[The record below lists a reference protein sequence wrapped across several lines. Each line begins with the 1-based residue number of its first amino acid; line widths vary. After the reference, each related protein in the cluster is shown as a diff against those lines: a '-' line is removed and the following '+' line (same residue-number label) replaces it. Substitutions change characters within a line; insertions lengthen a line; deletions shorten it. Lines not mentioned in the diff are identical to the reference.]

1 MAILSRLL
9 ITLLLVLVGPLNAI
23 ALDKI
28 IVVKVNGAINSVA
41 AEFIAHEIR
50 NANTS
55 SEELIVIQMDISG
68 GLDTSIRKIIK
79 AIQSSKIPV
88 ASL

>member
-28 IVVKVNGAINSVA
+28 IVIKVNGAINSAV
-41 AEFIAHEIR
+41 AEFVTHEIR

-55 SEELIVIQMDISG
+55 SEE
-68 GLDTSIRKIIK
+68 
-79 AIQSSKIPV
+79 
-88 ASL
+88 